1 MRERRRL
8 LGERL
13 RVLGPELVGFAAA
26 GVCAYAVDLGLFV
39 CLRGAAGM
47 DPISAKALSF
57 VAGCSVAYVGNALGT
72 YRKRV
77 TGASRLRQYGV
88 FFAVNVAGALVQVL
102 CIAVSHYVL
111 GFTSPRADT
120 VSGAGV
126 GMALA
131 TVVRFWGTRTLAFG
145 TKPSGRPADEE
156 PTAARRVRS
165 GVPVEPVGPV
175 GPVDQGRRG
184 SWIG

>member
-1 MRERRRL
+1 MSA
-8 LGERL
+8 GAVERL
-13 RVLGPELVGFAAA
+13 RALGPELLGFAAA

-39 CLRGAAGM
+39 WLRGPVGV

-72 YRKRV
+72 YRERAAR
-77 TGASRLRQYGV
+77 GSRLRQYGV
-88 FFAVNVAGALVQVL
+88 FFAVNAAGAVVQLL
-102 CIAVSHYVL
+102 CLAVAHYGL
-111 GFTSPRADT
+111 GFTSRRADT

-145 TKPSGRPADEE
+145 ARPSGSPAEDV
-156 PTAARRVRS
+156 PAAVGRVRP
-165 GVPVEPVGPV
+165 GVPAEPF

-184 SWIG
+184 SWTG